1 MMNRNYDKG
10 EVKRAMSG
18 SWPNALMQLCGV
30 DSRAFNGK
38 HQACPNCGGVDR
50 FRYDDGKGSAIK
62 EPGAG
67 WAFCSACG
75 SGDGFTWFAKL
86 YGEPF
91 NVCVNILGDW
101 INAVP
106 VEARQAAQ
114 VAVTRLPE
122 YNYSKSADHERCVA
136 LMAQCE
142 ALDSVAFISHGI
154 DASFQGKGSFTYHP
168 INMVEETDV
177 SKSMCNVA
185 RLDSELSDVS
195 FLAGGQTFGAV
206 HVIGAREGNIYLT
219 ISLSDG
225 WHAHHCTGR
234 EVWVCFTAANLD
246 HVVRRY
252 RGDRHLRL
260 ACLTTEFDALVYA
273 EENALQ
279 VMTPN
284 AGRWSMGLEKVIKS
298 AGEILDKKIP
308 AD

>member
-1 MMNRNYDKG
+1 MKTHNWKDV
-10 EVKRAMSG
+10 EKRMVG
-18 SWPNALMQLCGV
+18 MWDQALMSMTDISKSCFSKRHGP
-30 DSRAFNGK
+30 
-38 HQACPNCGGVDR
+38 CPHCLGVDR
-50 FRYDDGKGSAIK
+50 YRFDNHLQYEGDGGAI
-62 EPGAG
+62 
-67 WAFCSACG
+67 CSQCG
-75 SGDGFTWFAKL
+75 SGDGMNWLRKL
-86 YGEPF
+86 TGMTFSEA
-91 NVCVNILGDW
+91 VNACGDF
-101 INAVP
+101 IGAIP
-106 VEARQAAQ
+106 QERIAIIQSKIHA
-114 VAVTRLPE
+114 TPD
-122 YNYSKSADHERCVA
+122 YKYSKSVDHERCVA

-142 ALDSVAFISHGI
+142 ALDSVSFISHGI

-168 INMVEETDV
+168 INMVDETAV

-252 RGDRHLRL
+252 RGDRQLRL

-284 AGRWSMGLEKVIKS
+284 ADRWSMGLEKAIKS